1 MVYILLQGAEPP
13 ILVASD
19 LGFEDIADLL
29 VKHGA
34 DLNKHDEVRFYVTHY
49 SHAQSVIIYTSTW
62 HGPVL
67 CRVLAR

>member
-1 MVYILLQGAEPP
+1 MVYTLQGAEPP

-29 VKHGA
+29 VIHGA

-49 SHAQSVIIYTSTW
+49 SHS
-62 HGPVL
+62 L
-67 CRVLAR
+67 